1 VTLVRTCISCT
12 QTDDHPKDIVDHGTF
27 MVVWHLDCHVIAT
40 GCPSCKILLAA
51 ADGAKGDELRVHL
64 VSLPPLVL
72 DEHGEEVS

>member
-1 VTLVRTCISCT
+1 
-12 QTDDHPKDIVDHGTF
+12 